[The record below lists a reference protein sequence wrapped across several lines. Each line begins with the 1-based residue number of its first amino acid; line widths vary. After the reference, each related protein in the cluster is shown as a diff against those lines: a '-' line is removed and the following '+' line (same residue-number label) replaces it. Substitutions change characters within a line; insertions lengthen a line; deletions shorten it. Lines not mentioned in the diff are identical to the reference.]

1 MNTSISIDSGLFNF
15 AVKCAKIEKID
26 VNQLIESILWNGLD
40 QLQSP
45 LSDTDDEL
53 SEMEALPKSV
63 LISAAEYAL
72 SDYGKSRG
80 VSNEDLESV
89 IAEKRGWR

>member
-1 MNTSISIDSGLFNF
+1 MKAIMSIDTSLFNF
-15 AVKCAKIEKID
+15 AVKCAKVEKVD
-26 VNQLIESILWNGLD
+26 VNQLIESILWDGLD

-63 LISAAEYAL
+63 LISVAEYAL
-72 SDYGKSRG
+72 SESNKERG
-80 VSNEDLESV
+80 ISNDNVESV
-89 IAEKRGWR
+89 ISKRRGWR

>member
-1 MNTSISIDSGLFNF
+1 MNTSISIDTSLFNF
-15 AVKCAKIEKID
+15 AVKCAKVEKVD

-53 SEMEALPKSV
+53 SEMEALQKSV

-72 SDYGKSRG
+72 SESNKERG
-80 VSNEDLESV
+80 ISNDNVESV
-89 IAEKRGWR
+89 ISKRRGWR

>member
-1 MNTSISIDSGLFNF
+1 MNTSISIDSGLFNL
-15 AVKCAKIEKID
+15 AAKCAKIEKVD

-40 QLQSP
+40 QLQ
-45 LSDTDDEL
+45 LSMPKNENVFW
-53 SEMEALPKSV
+53 EEVNLPKSV
-63 LISAAEYAL
+63 FIFVVGYAL
-72 SDYGKSRG
+72 LDYGKSRG

>member
-1 MNTSISIDSGLFNF
+1 MNTSISIDTSLFNI
-15 AVKCAKIEKID
+15 AVKCAKVEKVD

-63 LISAAEYAL
+63 
-72 SDYGKSRG
+72 
-80 VSNEDLESV
+80 
-89 IAEKRGWR
+89 

>member
-1 MNTSISIDSGLFNF
+1 MKAIMSIDTSLFNF
-15 AVKCAKIEKID
+15 AVKCAKVEKVD

-72 SDYGKSRG
+72 SESNKERG
-80 VSNEDLESV
+80 ISNDNVESV
-89 IAEKRGWR
+89 ISKRRGWR